1 VGYHPCKLQRG
12 ISVVIEQIRL
22 SWLRSF
28 RDPSTVEIAPIT
40 LLYGQNAA
48 GKSTILKSILFL
60 KQSLDEANESGQ
72 FAYSG
77 KFVDLGSATAMAYLH
92 RSYEPTRIAMAMS
105 IVLPDQLDNGGR
117 GDDPANFEVEFLLP
131 HDQIDFQVCY
141 RFLGLPEKPEL
152 VWSVST
158 VENSKRVLIL
168 NNESVETFRS
178 LFGSTSPSLL
188 DDDPTG
194 GVDLWS
200 RPVMRCIGVLPG
212 SQIGTFTGG
221 DYREFP
227 RVRREP
233 RTFQDEVPE
242 PREWGWESFAGS
254 RLRRAI
260 QNRLQRVSHVGP
272 ARRMPSRI
280 ETHLEV
286 PGGSPGLLATLREDE
301 SLRVRLNRQLHALG
315 IEYEVS
321 SRKVDDSVLGEIY
334 SLELRN
340 SKSGVV
346 TALTDVGYGVS
357 QVLPVILEANRPDA
371 GLVLIEQPELHLH
384 PRLQAELGDLLISAA
399 MGGNAKRLIVET
411 HSEALM
417 LRIQRRIREHR
428 LRSDQVR
435 VLYVDQDA
443 AGVSSIKELFVDDNG
458 EFVSRWPHGFFAERL
473 QELEAW

>member
-1 VGYHPCKLQRG
+1 M
-12 ISVVIEQIRL
+12 IEHVRV

-28 RDPSTVEIAPIT
+28 RDQSVVDVAPIT

-48 GKSTILKSILFL
+48 GKSTIIKSILFL
-60 KQSLDEANESGQ
+60 RQSLDEANEAGQ

-77 KFVDLGSATAMAYLH
+77 KYVDLGSAAAMAYMH
-92 RSYEPTRIAMAMS
+92 QSYEPTRIAIGMS
-105 IVLPDQLDNGGR
+105 VQLHQHLFSPTSN
-117 GDDPANFEVEFLLP
+117 DDAANFEVEFLLP

-141 RFLGLPEKPEL
+141 RFLTLPGRPEL

-158 VENSKRVLIL
+158 VENTKRVLIL

-194 GVDLWS
+194 GLDVWS

-221 DYREFP
+221 VYREFP
-227 RVRREP
+227 RVRREQ
-233 RTFQDEVPE
+233 RAFQDDAQEQPGG
-242 PREWGWESFAGS
+242 GWEMVASK
-254 RLRRAI
+254 RLTRAVL
-260 QNRLQRVSHVGP
+260 NRFTRISHVGP
-272 ARRMPSRI
+272 ARRMPNRI
-280 ETHLEV
+280 ETHLE
-286 PGGSPGLLATLREDE
+286 GQLGSPGLLATLREDE
-301 SLRVRLNRQLHALG
+301 SLRVRLNRQLETLG
-315 IEYEVS
+315 IGYEIS
-321 SRKVDDSVLGEIY
+321 SQKVDDSVLGEIY
-334 SLELRN
+334 SLQLRN

-384 PRLQAELGDLLISAA
+384 PKLQAELGDLLIAA
-399 MGGNAKRLIVET
+399 ATGGNAKRLIVET
-411 HSEALM
+411 HSEALI
-417 LRIQRRIREHR
+417 LRIQRRIRER
-428 LRSDQVR
+428 RITANQVR
-435 VLYVDQDA
+435 VLYVDQDES
-443 AGVSSIKELFVDDNG
+443 GVSSVKELFIDENG
-458 EFVSRWPHGFFAERL
+458 DFVSKWPHGFFAERL